1 MSLLKRQV
9 NRRRLLASSALAA
22 GALSIGPPRFR
33 HTGVAQDVQLRLRH
47 DVAIGPLLQPY
58 VDDFNERYPYE
69 LGTSYP
75 PQDYFPTT
83 QTQLAAGDVDFD
95 VLFTDAGYNQLW
107 YDNGWIRTLEDFPDI
122 DEVLADIPE
131 SLHGSLRAA
140 DGTLMSLPYYQGYE
154 VFCYNTAHLDEIGA
168 TVPETWDEFVET
180 CRQLKADGVVSTP
193 FSPFW
198 GAEFSMVT
206 FEFWTDFFSEST
218 NPAFGEN
225 LEPLFASD
233 PVATSTLERWRLLY
247 EEELV
252 PRDIFTTPYGDVVNI
267 FGGGQS
273 TFTARYT
280 AQLVGWKDPEQ
291 SLAADQ
297 ITNGVMPG
305 ATHGTVNFGG
315 SWVMTT
321 ETENPEAAWDIMKYF
336 AWKDL
341 DGEYYFCKNFLAM
354 DLGLATAYDAV
365 NQDPEV
371 RESWSSWADVDA
383 LDQQLAASVPLG
395 PVTNTSWWR
404 EFVDLATPTIQ
415 DMTRGELEIEEGLS
429 QLATF
434 VDEQRSA

>member
-1 MSLLKRQV
+1 M
-9 NRRRLLASSALAA
+9 
-22 GALSIGPPRFR
+22 
-33 HTGVAQDVQLRLRH
+33 
-47 DVAIGPLLQPY
+47 
-58 VDDFNERYPYE
+58 
-69 LGTSYP
+69 
-75 PQDYFPTT
+75 
-83 QTQLAAGDVDFD
+83 
-95 VLFTDAGYNQLW
+95 
-107 YDNGWIRTLEDFPDI
+107 
-122 DEVLADIPE
+122 
-131 SLHGSLRAA
+131 
-140 DGTLMSLPYYQGYE
+140 
-154 VFCYNTAHLDEIGA
+154 
-168 TVPETWDEFVET
+168 
-180 CRQLKADGVVSTP
+180 
-193 FSPFW
+193 
-198 GAEFSMVT
+198 
-206 FEFWTDFFSEST
+206 
-218 NPAFGEN
+218 
-225 LEPLFASD
+225 
-233 PVATSTLERWRLLY
+233 LY

-291 SLAADQ
+291 SIAADQ

-321 ETENPEAAWDIMKYF
+321 ETENPEAAWDLMKYF